1 MSPGGL
7 LGKAPLRRLA
17 MVLLAGLGMV
27 LLLQQLLLQRP
38 PRVLKLRQATAS
50 SGPAALKLTFSRPM
64 DRASVEEA
72 SALSPALRFGIQGKT
87 NPLLL
92 LPEAGQRITAP
103 LAVRL
108 AGHDQRGLP
117 LDPSVWHW
125 DPRLLLV
132 AVVLVEGAEQVQLR
146 QSDGRWI
153 PLSPVWAAIPDFVPL
168 GDGSGVGLVS
178 RDGTGAHHV
187 WKLSLDRDSLS
198 RSSMNLGQV
207 QRKRLERFGRKALLF
222 AHLSTNRFGDLLV
235 QVGGTT
241 PASDRVML
249 WQRNG
254 HRQELDLVP
263 SGPVALLPQGGAVV
277 VPERDGLSL
286 RSFPPS
292 PPLRQVLPGSRDLSS
307 FCPVAGR
314 ALLLRHWPDFRRS
327 LEIVEPGRA
336 PRALWMGEQ
345 ALVASACS
353 RGGERIWAL
362 LIEGIGRPTLTVLAL
377 DRQGKELGR
386 QKLEGWELE
395 PGTGLH
401 YDPTGDRLLLAL
413 RALPP
418 PGSEPVLSA
427 SSVGGLLPEP
437 ATAQPAL
444 IDANTLQLSLVER
457 PVRRGGWLPPG

>member
-1 MSPGGL
+1 MSPCCPPGR
-7 LGKAPLRRLA
+7 APWRQLA
-17 MVLLAGLGMV
+17 PVLLAGLGMA
-27 LLLQQLLLQRP
+27 LLQQLLLAKRP
-38 PRVLKLRQATAS
+38 PRLLELQQAAAS
-50 SGPAALKLTFSRPM
+50 SGPAALNLSFSRPM

-72 SALSPALRFGIQGKT
+72 SALSPALRFSIQGKA

-108 AGHDQRGLP
+108 AGHDRRGLALP
-117 LDPSVWHW
+117 AGVWHW

-132 AVVLVEGAEQVQLR
+132 AVVPVEGGEQVQLR
-146 QSDGRWI
+146 QPDGRWI
-153 PLSPVWAAIPDFVPL
+153 PLSPVWAAIPELVPL
-168 GDGSGVGLVS
+168 GDGSGLGLVS
-178 RDGTGAHHV
+178 RNGAGAHQV
-187 WKLSLDRDSLS
+187 WRLSLDRDSLS
-198 RSSMNLGQV
+198 RSDRNLGQV
-207 QRKRLERFGRKALLF
+207 RRKRLERFGRRALLF

-235 QVGGTT
+235 QAGGTT
-241 PASDRVML
+241 PESDRVMI
-249 WQRNG
+249 WKRNG
-254 HRQELDLVP
+254 HRQDLDLEP
-263 SGPVALLPQGGAVV
+263 SGPVSLLPQGGAAV
-277 VPERDGLSL
+277 VPEQDGLSL
-286 RSFPPS
+286 RSLPPRQ
-292 PPLRQVLPGSRDLSS
+292 PLRQVLPGSRDLSS

-336 PRALWMGEQ
+336 PRALWLGEE

-386 QKLEGWELE
+386 QRLEGWELE

-413 RALPP
+413 RPLPP
-418 PGSEPVLSA
+418 PGSESV
-427 SSVGGLLPEP
+427 SSETPGTGLPPKL
-437 ATAQPAL
+437 ARARPAL
-444 IDANTLQLSLVER
+444 IDADTLQLTLLER
-457 PVRRGGWLPPG
+457 PVRRVRWLPAG